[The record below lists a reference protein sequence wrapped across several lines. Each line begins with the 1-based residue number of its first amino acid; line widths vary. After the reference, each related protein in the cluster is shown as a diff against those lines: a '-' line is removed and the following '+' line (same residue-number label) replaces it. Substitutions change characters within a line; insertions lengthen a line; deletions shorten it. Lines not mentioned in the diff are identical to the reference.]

1 VEKVEYPVKDNSGKE
16 VGKASLAAQVFAV
29 EPNKNLIHET
39 VRWQRAK
46 KRAGTHA
53 TILRGEMIGGGKK
66 PFKQKGTGRA
76 RAGSIISPLWV
87 GGAVV
92 FGPQPRDYEFR
103 LSKRSKKT
111 ALISTLSM
119 KVADSS
125 LIILE
130 NFSSVDGKTK
140 SFVELISSLGIEG
153 KKVLLVIAD
162 GDVKATETKLWK
174 AARNVDRVKPV
185 SVQGVN
191 VYDLLNSDIVLTCKN
206 CIGAL
211 ESRLNTEQE

>member
-1 VEKVEYPVKDNSGKE
+1 MEKVEYPVKTSSGSE
-16 VGKASLAAQVFAV
+16 AGKVALASGIFGA

-103 LSKRSKKT
+103 LSKRTRRS
-111 ALISTLSM
+111 ALISALST
-119 KVADSS
+119 KVAASE
-125 LIILE
+125 LIIVDG
-130 NFSSVDGKTK
+130 FSNVDGKTK
-140 SFVELISSLGIEG
+140 SFVTVMNALGVSG
-153 KKVLLVIAD
+153 KKVLLIVADAD
-162 GDVKATETKLWK
+162 GKACESKVWK
-174 AARNVDRVKPV
+174 AARNIARVKPV
-185 SVQGVN
+185 AIEGVN
-191 VYDLLNSDIVLTCKN
+191 VYDLLNSEVVVTCKAG
-206 CIGAL
+206 IAAL
-211 ESRLNTEQE
+211 ESRLADK